1 MGEIAI
7 TNNIHYI
14 YFIFNTKECIF
25 PYALLVIAEV
35 KMNRRNIELISLK
48 TTRQQDIAMAPLA
61 TQKISSWMPSTHHE
75 EVVHGVPRQ
84 GVNHS

>member
-1 MGEIAI
+1 MGEIAM

-25 PYALLVIAEV
+25 PNALLVIAEV
-35 KMNRRNIELISLK
+35 KKNRRNIELISLA
-48 TTRQQDIAMAPLA
+48 TTRQQDIALAPL
-61 TQKISSWMPSTHHE
+61 KISSWMPITHHMR
-75 EVVHGVPRQ
+75 VGGVGVLRQ